1 MAKDFKNCANVAN
14 FLPHLVT
21 LIGRNTMSEYHPYSH
36 IRVNPYSI
44 APFQYKKVQNEINK
58 SFDFEP

>member
-1 MAKDFKNCANVAN
+1 MWRI